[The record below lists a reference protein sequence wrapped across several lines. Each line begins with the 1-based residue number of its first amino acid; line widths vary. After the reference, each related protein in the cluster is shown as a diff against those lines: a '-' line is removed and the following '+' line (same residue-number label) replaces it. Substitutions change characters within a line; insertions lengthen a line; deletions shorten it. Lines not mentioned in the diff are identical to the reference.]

1 MKILI
6 TGGTGMIGLKLS
18 RLLRN
23 KGHQVYHLSRS
34 KREDDEFPAF
44 IWDLNNG
51 YLEEGALDG
60 MEAIVHLAG
69 ANVGEGRW
77 TASRKKAIMDSR
89 TLSGE
94 LLLTHIAKQNKKPK
108 LFISASAVGYYGA
121 YTGDTLLSESSPA
134 GSDFLANVCEQWESK
149 TAPIENMG
157 IRPVTLRIGVVLSRE
172 GGALP
177 KILEPPVA
185 APIGSGEQYMSTIHI
200 DDLVNIFL
208 FAIENESLSGT
219 YNAVGPEPISNR
231 NFTQLAAKAA
241 DKVYIPIAV
250 PGFLLKIALGEMSQ
264 IVLGGNKVSCDKLLE
279 AGFQFEFPSVKE
291 SLSDLFRTK

>member
-23 KGHQVYHLSRS
+23 NGHQVYHLSRK

-44 IWDLNNG
+44 VWDLNKG

-60 MEAIVHLAG
+60 IEVIVHLAG

-77 TASRKKAIMDSR
+77 TSSRKKAIMDSR
-89 TLSGE
+89 TQSSE
-94 LLLTHIAKQNKKPK
+94 LLLAQLEKQSNKPK

-121 YTGDTLLSESSPA
+121 FTGETLLTESSSA
-134 GSDFLANVCEQWESK
+134 GDDFLADVCKQWESK
-149 TAPIENMG
+149 IAPVEEMG
-157 IRPVTLRIGVVLSRE
+157 IRLVTLRIGVVLSRE

-185 APIGSGEQYMSTIHI
+185 APIGSGEQFMSTIHI
-200 DDLVNIFL
+200 DDLINIFQ
-208 FAIENESLSGT
+208 FAIENANLNGT
-219 YNAVGPEPISNR
+219 YNAVGLEPCTNR
-231 NFTQLAAKAA
+231 EFTQLAAKAA
-241 DKVYIPIAV
+241 DKIYVPIAV

-264 IVLGGNKVSCDKLLE
+264 IVLGGNRVSSDKLTE
-279 AGFQFEFPSVKE
+279 AGFNFQFSSVKAA
-291 SLSDLFRTK
+291 LDDLFKTK

>member
-1 MKILI
+1 
-6 TGGTGMIGLKLS
+6 MIGLKLS

-60 MEAIVHLAG
+60 MEAILHLAG

-77 TASRKKAIMDSR
+77 TSSRKKAIMDSR

-94 LLLTHIAKQNKKPK
+94 LLLTHIAKQNNKPK

-121 YTGDTLLSESSPA
+121 YTGDTLLTESSPA

-149 TAPIENMG
+149 IEPIENMG
-157 IRPVTLRIGVVLSRE
+157 IRLVTLRIGVVLSRE

-208 FAIENESLSGT
+208 FAIENKSLNGT

-279 AGFQFEFPSVKE
+279 AGFQFEFSSVKE
-291 SLSDLFRTK
+291 SLSDLFRTKQSKARF

>member
-23 KGHQVYHLSRS
+23 QGHQVFHLSRS

-44 IWDLNNG
+44 IWDLSNG

-60 MEAIVHLAG
+60 MEAIIHLAG

-77 TASRKKAIMDSR
+77 TTSRKKVIMDSR
-89 TLSGE
+89 TSSGE
-94 LLLTHIAKQNKKPK
+94 LLLSHLAKQSIKPK
-108 LFISASAVGYYGA
+108 LFISASAVGFYGA
-121 YTGDTLLSESSPA
+121 FTGDTLLTESAPV
-134 GSDFLANVCEQWESK
+134 GSDFLAEVCKQWESK
-149 TAPIENMG
+149 IAPIEKMG
-157 IRPVTLRIGVVLSRE
+157 IRLVTLRIGVVLSRE

-200 DDLVNIFL
+200 DDLVNMFL
-208 FAIENESLSGT
+208 FAIENDSVNGT

-231 NFTQLAAKAA
+231 DFTQLAAKAA
-241 DKVYIPIAV
+241 DKVYVPIAV

-264 IVLGGNKVSCDKLLE
+264 IVLGGNRVSGDKLLK
-279 AGFQFEFPSVKE
+279 AGFQFQFASVKE
-291 SLSDLFRTK
+291 ALDDLFRTK